1 MQRLAQPLRR
11 CARTTKD
18 ASMPVPA
25 ENRWHTDEN
34 GITRL
39 VPFPAPG
46 PEDQR
51 ALLDWALAAAAAAE
65 RRIADLEERLAYI
78 EGLSVTDELTTVLNR
93 RGFMLELTR
102 AVAAA
107 TRLGPHGVLIICDL
121 DGFKAVN
128 DLYGHRAGN
137 EVLRQVAIGL
147 RRRVRKNDVVGRLGG
162 DEFALLLIGATLPN
176 ARRKCLYL
184 SRSLNNAPPEI
195 DGVPIP
201 LSASFGLA
209 LYDGSED
216 QEALLHRADMA
227 MYAQKRANRGA

>member
-1 MQRLAQPLRR
+1 MSL
-11 CARTTKD
+11 
-18 ASMPVPA
+18 PA
-25 ENRWHTDEN
+25 EIRWHTDES

-39 VPFPAPG
+39 VPLPAPSV
-46 PEDQR
+46 EDQP

-65 RRIADLEERLAYI
+65 QRIADLEERLAYL

-107 TRLGPHGVLIICDL
+107 SRGGPHGVLIVCDL

-137 EVLRQVAIGL
+137 EVLRQVATGL

-176 ARRKCLYL
+176 ARRKCLSL
-184 SRSLNNAPPEI
+184 ARSLNTAPPEI
-195 DGVPIP
+195 DGAPIP
-201 LSASFGLA
+201 LNASFGLA

-216 QEALLHRADMA
+216 HEALLHRADMA
-227 MYAQKRANRGA
+227 MYTQKRASRGV